1 MRNAVM
7 PARKSDAK
15 KSCRLN
21 WKQVHRHID
30 PSMFRFK
37 TTCEVEKLNGV
48 VEQARAL
55 EALELGLA
63 IQKKNFNIYI
73 SGASGT
79 GKSSLLKRLVQKTA
93 ADMTTPPDWCMV
105 NNFKHPETPTVF
117 SLDAGMGLKFRSAM
131 DDFINTLK
139 KGLPKAF
146 HSQKHQET
154 LQEILNEGLALENA
168 AFEELEKFAE
178 TNSFHVKQ
186 TKEGLV
192 TIPVVDGE
200 TINNKEYAALSD
212 EQRKHIDDN
221 RRALEPAIAS
231 FFEKNKDAEQIVHGK
246 VQEANNSL
254 CAEFMSLSLKP
265 LMDTYQDWPAV
276 ISYLDTVR
284 QSIMENL
291 PRFLADEA
299 EDAAVREMLEMSLVE
314 YKVNLLV
321 DNSET
326 VGAPIVFENT
336 PTYHNLV
343 GRIEKRVE
351 NGIYSTDFTLIKA
364 GSLLR
369 ANGGFLILHTRE
381 LVQYPFAWE
390 ALKAVLRQRTL
401 EIAEMGEA
409 YQFLPTTNIRP
420 DPIPMSCKVILIG
433 SNYLYHLIYEADEE
447 FGKAF
452 QIKAEFDSEVA
463 VTDDSIQEYAK
474 FIATTSERDGLLPV
488 DRRGVADLIE
498 YSMRV
503 AEASDKLTLQF
514 NQILNLLIEADHLAH
529 GEDQKVI
536 TARHIISARESRKRR
551 VSLSWDKGLEMI
563 QNNTVIIDSEG
574 AQTGVVN
581 GLAVY
586 QMADQSFGMPIKITA
601 RAFRGSAGIINVE
614 REARLSGNTFNKAV
628 MIISGLMG
636 ELFAKKRTPGMTISL
651 TVEQSYG
658 HIDGDSASCAE
669 FCAALSALSGIPLRQ
684 DIAVTGSLNQMGD
697 VQAVGGVNEKIEGF
711 FRVCRER
718 GLTGKQGVIMP
729 AANKRNLVL
738 EPEVEKAVRDRKFNV
753 WAVDRIEQTIE
764 ILTGKPAG
772 TLKEDGQ
779 FESRSVFAAV
789 DESIRKMC
797 SNDREGRRSTD
808 RTKSDSDRKAG
819 RGSKSGKPAPK

>member
-1 MRNAVM
+1 MA
-7 PARKSDAK
+7 AK
-15 KSCRLN
+15 KSGALKNCRLS
-21 WKQVHRHID
+21 WKQVHRHVD
-30 PSMFRFK
+30 PSIFRFK
-37 TTCEVEKLNGV
+37 TTAGVEKLIGV

-63 IQKKNFNIYI
+63 IQKRNFNIYI

-79 GKSSLLKRLVQKTA
+79 GKSSLLKRLVHKA
-93 ADMTTPPDWCMV
+93 AARMETPPDWLMV
-105 NNFKHPETPTVF
+105 NNFRHPETPCVF
-117 SLDAGMGLKFRSAM
+117 SLPAGMGIRFRNAM
-131 DDFINTLK
+131 DDFINSLK

-146 HSQKHQET
+146 HTQQHQEA
-154 LQEILNEGLALENA
+154 LQSILNEGLAIENQAFEMLEKLALEND
-168 AFEELEKFAE
+168 
-178 TNSFHVKQ
+178 FHVKQ

-192 TIPVVDGE
+192 TIPIVNGE
-200 TINNKEYAALSD
+200 TINSKEYNALSD
-212 EQRKHIDDN
+212 EQHKIIDDH
-221 RRALEPAIAS
+221 RRAIEPAIAA
-231 FFEKNKDAEQIVHGK
+231 FFEKNKEAEQLVHAR
-246 VQEANNSL
+246 VQDANNRL
-254 CAEFMSLSLKP
+254 CASFMDQSIKSLL
-265 LMDTYQDWPAV
+265 DVFGQFPAV
-276 ISYLDTVR
+276 VSYLEAVR
-284 QSIMENL
+284 QSVMDNI
-291 PRFLADEA
+291 PRFLAEEA
-299 EDAAVREMLEMSLVE
+299 EDASVRELLEASMVE

-326 VGAPIVFENT
+326 KGAPIVFENT

-364 GSLLR
+364 GSMLR
-369 ANGGFLILHTRE
+369 ANGGFLVLHTRE

-452 QIKAEFDSEVA
+452 QIKAEFDSEMA
-463 VTDDSIQEYAK
+463 VSDESLQEYAR

-503 AEASDKLTLQF
+503 ADASDRLTLQF
-514 NQILNLLIEADHLAH
+514 NQILNLLIEADHLAR
-529 GEDQKVI
+529 GEGAKTI
-536 TARHIISARESRKRR
+536 TASHIIKARECRKRR
-551 VSLSWDKGLEMI
+551 VSLSWDKNIEMVM
-563 QNNTVIIDSEG
+563 NNTVIIDSDG
-574 AQTGVVN
+574 ARPGVIN

-586 QMADQSFGMPIKITA
+586 DLADQRFGMPIKISA
-601 RAFRGSAGIINVE
+601 RAYRGTGGIINIE

-628 MIISGLMG
+628 MIISGLLG

-658 HIDGDSASCAE
+658 RIDGDSASCAE
-669 FCAALSALSGIPLRQ
+669 FCAVLSALADIPLRQ
-684 DIAVTGSLNQMGD
+684 DIAVTGSLSQMGD

-729 AANKRNLVL
+729 VANQRNLVL
-738 EPEVEKAVRDRKFNV
+738 DPEVEQAIREHAFNV
-753 WAVDRIEQTIE
+753 WAVDRIEQVVE
-764 ILTGKPAG
+764 IMTGRPAG
-772 TLKEDGQ
+772 RRLDDGHLEPGSA
-779 FESRSVFAAV
+779 FRAV
-789 DESIRKMC
+789 DDAITKYCEADKP
-797 SNDREGRRSTD
+797 RRRRD
-808 RTKSDSDRKAG
+808 DKPEK
-819 RGSKSGKPAPK
+819 RGKDKR